1 MGVGVPAAPAVANTT
16 GRFGTARGAGGPAG
30 RRWEVVQ
37 TMPQGTVLVVD
48 DDDSIRNA
56 LKALLEDEGYLVQA
70 AGNGLEALIVCGRG
84 LPSLIVLDLM
94 MPKMDGVTFMEVLR
108 RGYACPP
115 PVLVLSASQ
124 KAPEQVKRMGVEG
137 YLAKPFD
144 LDDLLAAVGR
154 LVRV

>member
-1 MGVGVPAAPAVANTT
+1 M
-16 GRFGTARGAGGPAG
+16 
-30 RRWEVVQ
+30 EVVES
-37 TMPQGTVLVVD
+37 MPHGTVLVVD
-48 DDDSIRNA
+48 DDDGIRNA

-70 AGNGLEALIVCGRG
+70 VGNGLEALMVCGKG

>member
-1 MGVGVPAAPAVANTT
+1 M
-16 GRFGTARGAGGPAG
+16 
-30 RRWEVVQ
+30 EVLQ

-48 DDDSIRNA
+48 DDDSIRSA
-56 LKALLEDEGYLVQA
+56 LKAVLEDEGYRVEA
-70 AGNGLEALIVCGRG
+70 AGNGLEALVVCGNG

-108 RGYACPP
+108 RGYPCPP
-115 PVLVLSASQ
+115 PVLVLSASH

-144 LDDLLAAVGR
+144 LDDLLDAVGR